1 MNHRRRELIIKC
13 ISAADYLQ
21 ICGSIRAC
29 VCSLKCMSEC
39 LTFAAAADAS
49 TLGRCQAARTIMA
62 AVGSHWGV
70 LEAQHGLLDAVVE
83 MSPEAR
89 QGVPVM
95 VSLDG
100 ERVAASTFKRRLEP
114 SSEMSIH
121 HSSDGEETRAVRLCL
136 CYL

>member
-1 MNHRRRELIIKC
+1 
-13 ISAADYLQ
+13 
-21 ICGSIRAC
+21 
-29 VCSLKCMSEC
+29 
-39 LTFAAAADAS
+39 
-49 TLGRCQAARTIMA
+49 MA